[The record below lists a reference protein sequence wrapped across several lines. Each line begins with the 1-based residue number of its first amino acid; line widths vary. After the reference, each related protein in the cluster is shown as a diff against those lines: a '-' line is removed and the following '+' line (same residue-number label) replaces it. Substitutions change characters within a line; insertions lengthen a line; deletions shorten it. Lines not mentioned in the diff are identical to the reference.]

1 MKKFLL
7 VALAFHAIFF
17 SAQKKDNCTD
27 IMKRWDGWDIYK
39 KPTTESVKKCISKDE
54 RKIKIE
60 VINKGDYIMN
70 LITKII
76 AILVGLEFLYIMY
89 IETII
94 TTSEKTSKVFGIPT
108 DILQD
113 KTVSTLL
120 KNQGIYNGLI
130 GVLILI
136 AVLVFA
142 SKVATISL
150 LIYVILVATY
160 GGITS
165 NPKIILMQG
174 GLAILALISTIF

>member
-1 MKKFLL
+1 
-7 VALAFHAIFF
+7 
-17 SAQKKDNCTD
+17 
-27 IMKRWDGWDIYK
+27 
-39 KPTTESVKKCISKDE
+39 
-54 RKIKIE
+54 
-60 VINKGDYIMN
+60 MN
-70 LITKII
+70 LITKIL
-76 AILVGLEFLYIMY
+76 AILVALEFLYIMY

-94 TTSEKTSKVFGIPT
+94 TTSEKTSNVFDIPT

-113 KTVSTLL
+113 KIVSTLL

>member
-1 MKKFLL
+1 
-7 VALAFHAIFF
+7 
-17 SAQKKDNCTD
+17 
-27 IMKRWDGWDIYK
+27 
-39 KPTTESVKKCISKDE
+39 
-54 RKIKIE
+54 
-60 VINKGDYIMN
+60 MN
-70 LITKII
+70 LITKILT
-76 AILVGLEFLYIMY
+76 ILVALEFLYIMY

-174 GLAILALISTIF
+174 TCHSCTNIHNLLDIKTCIRLFLIQVFFIELLCLELIHLLQQVRLSFLPYQLVTYPVIQYHG